1 MENNRLDP
9 TALEEEDLNWEK
21 RLERLRQARQF
32 NTAPTHAPLVKK
44 SEEAVDVAPKTAPKK
59 EYKLDADNREKV
71 LQEYLYRWQ
80 LEHNTALAED
90 GEAVETDAMVVLQDN
105 WLSAQSALQAAASDR
120 HIESTRTVRLNPKSG
135 AVDFD
140 VAEVEE
146 TEKPENDGA
155 QAAEGAVSDGL
166 EPEKEPAVNVHI
178 NVLNPQAIGRREVFC
193 VSEKDL
199 TERLIKRL
207 RPHVADA
214 VNGMIRIA
222 VQKQMAVFTYQL
234 QQMLNEQAPGLVEDV
249 LEHNVK
255 RILDDMKVEMKY
267 RR

>member
-9 TALEEEDLNWEK
+9 TGLEEEDLNWEK

-44 SEEAVDVAPKTAPKK
+44 SDDAVEAAPKTAPKK

-71 LQEYLYRWQ
+71 LEEYLYRWQ
-80 LEHNTALAED
+80 LEHNTALADE

-105 WLSAQSALQAAASDR
+105 WLSAQSALQAAASER

-140 VAEVEE
+140 VPEVEE
-146 TEKPENDGA
+146 AEKPENDDA
-155 QAAEGAVSDGL
+155 EAAEEAVSDGL
-166 EPEKEPAVNVHI
+166 EQEPAINVHI

-193 VSEKDL
+193 VSEKEL

-222 VQKQMAVFTYQL
+222 VQKQMALFTYQL
-234 QQMLNEQAPGLVEDV
+234 QQMLNEQAPGLVDDV

-255 RILDDMKVEMKY
+255 RILDDMKTEMKY

>member
-44 SEEAVDVAPKTAPKK
+44 SDEAVDAAPQTAPKK
-59 EYKLDADNREKV
+59 EYKLDAGNREKV
-71 LQEYLYRWQ
+71 LEEYLYRWQ
-80 LEHNTALAED
+80 LEHNTALADD

-120 HIESTRTVRLNPKSG
+120 YIESTRTVRLNPKSG

-140 VAEVEE
+140 VAEAEE
-146 TEKPENDGA
+146 TEKSENDDA
-155 QAAEGAVSDGL
+155 QAAEGAASDGL
-166 EPEKEPAVNVHI
+166 EPEKEPVVNVHI

-222 VQKQMAVFTYQL
+222 VQKQMALFTYQL
-234 QQMLNEQAPGLVEDV
+234 QQMLNEQAPGLMEDV

-255 RILDDMKVEMKY
+255 RILDDMKTEMKY

>member
-44 SEEAVDVAPKTAPKK
+44 SEEAVDAAPKTAPKK

-135 AVDFD
+135 AVNFD
-140 VAEVEE
+140 VPEAEE
-146 TEKPENDGA
+146 TEKPENDDA
-155 QAAEGAVSDGL
+155 QAAEGAASDGL
-166 EPEKEPAVNVHI
+166 KHG
-178 NVLNPQAIGRREVFC
+178 LR
-193 VSEKDL
+193 L
-199 TERLIKRL
+199 ERW
-207 RPHVADA
+207 
-214 VNGMIRIA
+214 
-222 VQKQMAVFTYQL
+222 
-234 QQMLNEQAPGLVEDV
+234 
-249 LEHNVK
+249 
-255 RILDDMKVEMKY
+255 
-267 RR
+267 

>member
-146 TEKPENDGA
+146 TEKPENDGTE
-155 QAAEGAVSDGL
+155 AAEGAVSDGILPYLTYLKTGRWQMELGGL
-166 EPEKEPAVNVHI
+166 ESPATNQKFI
-178 NVLNPQAIGRREVFC
+178 NLHTGEVLNRLFIKDKPAPKVF
-193 VSEKDL
+193 
-199 TERLIKRL
+199 
-207 RPHVADA
+207 PVAS
-214 VNGMIRIA
+214 I
-222 VQKQMAVFTYQL
+222 
-234 QQMLNEQAPGLVEDV
+234 
-249 LEHNVK
+249 
-255 RILDDMKVEMKY
+255 
-267 RR
+267 